1 MHTLFVTPEK
11 KESIRVTLRFH
22 NVPGLNHS
30 WTSAAAQAGQAFFGK
45 RRKERDKCTAKS
57 RIALWAVAVVIVI
70 CATWTVPNGASMKP
84 SLSRPAVRIVF
95 VLFFVRFYRCLTTTH
110 LFGFGA

>member
-70 CATWTVPNGASMKP
+70 CATGRALDCSEWRLVNPGLGRWKKNATGTEQGRRA
-84 SLSRPAVRIVF
+84 
-95 VLFFVRFYRCLTTTH
+95 
-110 LFGFGA
+110 G